1 MYLSINIDNTITEQE
16 IVEKEIIEE
25 INNVNTT
32 KLEDA
37 KFQTTK
43 KSKHLL
49 GIGIIIVILGIVALI
64 VALIANRI
72 VDREFLSDSAI
83 TLMMVASIIIEGF
96 GAFIIINET

>member
-1 MYLSINIDNTITEQE
+1 MN
-16 IVEKEIIEE
+16 
-25 INNVNTT
+25 
-32 KLEDA
+32 
-37 KFQTTK
+37 
-43 KSKHLL
+43 
-49 GIGIIIVILGIVALI
+49 GIIIVILGIVALI